1 MKRNAKSS
9 RSSASRSSTAR
20 RTRVVWGALLGAM
33 TVVGGLL
40 WALDGAKGP
49 SSGGWALPAL
59 VASAG
64 PRSYEGIFSTKA
76 PITPGRWQ
84 GIVIHHSGS
93 VVGTPASLDSEAQ
106 ARGLKGLGYHFVL
119 GNGSGIGDGEVHV
132 GYRWMQQ
139 RPGAHAAGKSG
150 EWYNLNTIGI
160 CVIGDGDRKTFTPE
174 QMTRLVGLVNS
185 LCRELNIPADRVVLH
200 RDIATT
206 TSPGEL
212 FPQAWFR
219 EQLTKL
225 N

>member
-1 MKRNAKSS
+1 MKRNAKPSRKSS
-9 RSSASRSSTAR
+9 VR

-33 TVVGGLL
+33 SVVGGLL

-49 SSGGWALPAL
+49 TSGGWALPAL

-64 PRSYEGIFSTKA
+64 PRSYEGIFSTKV

-119 GNGSGIGDGEVHV
+119 GNGNGIGDGEVHV

-139 RPGAHAAGKSG
+139 KPGAHAAGKNG

-185 LCRELNIPADRVVLH
+185 LCRELNIPRDRIVLQ
-200 RDIATT
+200 DDLVKGAG
-206 TSPGEL
+206 PGRY
-212 FPQAWFR
+212 FPGAAFR
-219 EQLTKL
+219 EQLSL
-225 N
+225 R

>member
-1 MKRNAKSS
+1 
-9 RSSASRSSTAR
+9 
-20 RTRVVWGALLGAM
+20 
-33 TVVGGLL
+33 
-40 WALDGAKGP
+40 
-49 SSGGWALPAL
+49 
-59 VASAG
+59 
-64 PRSYEGIFSTKA
+64 
-76 PITPGRWQ
+76 
-84 GIVIHHSGS
+84 
-93 VVGTPASLDSEAQ
+93 
-106 ARGLKGLGYHFVL
+106 
-119 GNGSGIGDGEVHV
+119 
-132 GYRWMQQ
+132 MQQ
-139 RPGAHAAGKSG
+139 KPGAHAAGKSG